1 MSRENLKL
9 SLDFK
14 KREEIDTMKFT
25 LFGLNVEFA
34 CMSKGLDNCG
44 IIRVSFMLS
53 PLSLDRSHK
62 ILWEDAWDIYG
73 AKIRFLLVCQ
83 HSKDRTAGEKRKQK
97 DAEEVLYIIFS
108 FYLQPLCYCHLWLAN
123 SKGQIHTWMGHM
135 TLISEYF
142 YDKRDNSSILAKLKM
157 V

>member
-1 MSRENLKL
+1 MAWIISQSWNHSGYLNAYTSFLGQKSQNTGGRCMRYLRSKN
-9 SLDFK
+9 SF
-14 KREEIDTMKFT
+14 FT
-25 LFGLNVEFA
+25 GVPFL
-34 CMSKGLDNCG
+34 
-44 IIRVSFMLS
+44 
-53 PLSLDRSHK
+53 
-62 ILWEDAWDIYG
+62 ILG
-73 AKIRFLLVCQ
+73 RKVFNCQ
-83 HSKDRTAGEKRKQK
+83 HGIDWTAGEKRKRK
-97 DAEEVLYIIFS
+97 DTEEVLYIIFS